1 MYYLLGQIFKPRY
14 IPNALAYT
22 ILLLGLSCSFGS
34 DNDSELKS
42 QSYKLAFQ
50 SPQWKRINP
59 GSADHAFQ
67 NTSSNSIILLNSL
80 CHKYESTSL
89 KHLISNMLG
98 GLDQVSIIKEERM
111 TYAKRDSLR
120 RFVTGKTD
128 GVPVYL
134 IIQTVR
140 KDSCIYDFILIS
152 ADQDL
157 QSSDI
162 DDFDKF
168 LEETNIN

>member
-1 MYYLLGQIFKPRY
+1 MYYLLGQIFQPRHLQ
-14 IPNALAYT
+14 NALVYS
-22 ILLLGLSCSFGS
+22 LLLIGLSCSFGS
-34 DNDSELKS
+34 DSESGVKS
-42 QSYKLAFQ
+42 QNYKIAFQ
-50 SPQWKRINP
+50 SPQWTKINP

-67 NTSSNSIILLNSL
+67 NSSSNSIILLNSL
-80 CHKYESTSL
+80 CGKYESTSL

-98 GLDQVSIIKEERM
+98 GLDQVNIVKEEKM

-134 IIQTVR
+134 IIQTLR

-152 ADQDL
+152 ANQDL
-157 QSSDI
+157 QTSDI
-162 DDFDKF
+162 DDFNKF